1 MNEPSKPYFTQALDA
16 LNAGD
21 RRGAAALLWRQL
33 REGNTSAKNLPSV
46 SQLGAQIGEFELAIE
61 ASRRAVVPGSIDALL
76 AYWATLG
83 IYGRTEEALADM
95 GRQSNA
101 VLEHPSVL
109 HCRGTAATQLGR
121 FDEAQELFRRAL
133 ARAPDM
139 APSWLSLTMLKKFV
153 SGDPD
158 IAAMERLE
166 RQPAQSPEAHAI
178 LSYALGKAY
187 DDCGE
192 PDRAF
197 DYFAK
202 GAALRRGGAQ
212 FDTARFAAAAQAVI
226 REFDAES
233 LKQLIPSKFE
243 GQPALFVTGMPRS
256 GTTLAEQILLGHSAV
271 ADGEEVNLF
280 WPAMIPTRGV
290 GLENARAYDQRSG
303 SADPWGE
310 IARDYKHLLE
320 QRFRTAEL
328 VVDKS
333 LGQSLFIGLM
343 LHAMPD
349 ARIAWLRRSPE
360 DVALSCFS
368 TYFSRGL
375 PWTWSLTDI
384 AQYMR
389 TEDAL
394 FAHWRELFP
403 DRILAVPYEQLVQSP
418 AEWAERL
425 QQHFGLPVEAG
436 IEKAS
441 KAERTIG
448 SASVNQARE
457 AISTTRVGRSAAYE
471 RHLKPFRDLYY
482 GRPAA

>member
-1 MNEPSKPYFTQALDA
+1 MNEPTKPYFTQALDA
-16 LNAGD
+16 LKSGD
-21 RRGAAALLWRQL
+21 RRGAAALLERQL
-33 REGNTSAKNLPSV
+33 RDGNTSARNLPSV
-46 SQLGAQIGEFELAIE
+46 SQLAAQIGEFELAIE
-61 ASRRAVVPGSIDALL
+61 ASRRALVPGSIEALV

-83 IYGRTEEALADM
+83 TYGRTHEALADIE
-95 GRQSNA
+95 RQSNA

-109 HCRGTAATQLGR
+109 HFRGTAVTQLGR

-133 ARAPDM
+133 AQAPDM
-139 APSWLSLTMLKKFV
+139 APSWLSLAMLKKFA

-166 RQPAQSPEAHAI
+166 RQPARSAETHAM
-178 LSYALGKAY
+178 LTYALGKAY

-202 GAALRRGGAQ
+202 GAVLRRGSAQ
-212 FDTARFAAAAQAVI
+212 FDTARFSAAAQSVI
-226 REFDAES
+226 REFNAEN
-233 LKQLIPSKFE
+233 LKQLLPSGFA
-243 GQPALFVTGMPRS
+243 GQSALFVTGLPRS
-256 GTTLAEQILLGHSAV
+256 GTTLVEQILLGHSAV
-271 ADGEEVNLF
+271 AEGEEVNLF

-290 GLENARAYDQRSG
+290 GLENARAYERRSG
-303 SADPWGE
+303 SADPWGD
-310 IARDYKHLLE
+310 IARDYAHLIG

-360 DVALSCFS
+360 DIALSCFS
-368 TYFSRGL
+368 TYFSTGL

-384 AQYMR
+384 AEYMR
-389 TEDAL
+389 AEDAL

-403 DRILAVPYEQLVQSP
+403 DRILVVPYEELVQSP

-425 QQHFGLPVEAG
+425 QRHFGLPVEAG
-436 IEKAS
+436 IESAS
-441 KAERTIG
+441 KADRAIG
-448 SASVNQARE
+448 SASVSQARE
-457 AISTTRVGRSAAYE
+457 AVSTARIGRSAAYE
-471 RHLKPFRDLYY
+471 RHLKPFRDHYY
-482 GRPAA
+482 R

>member
-1 MNEPSKPYFTQALDA
+1 MNDPAKPFFTQALDA
-16 LNAGD
+16 LKSGD
-21 RRGAAALLWRQL
+21 RRSAAALLWREL

-46 SQLGAQIGEFELAIE
+46 AQLAANIGEFDLAIE
-61 ASRRAVVPGSIDALL
+61 ASRRAVVPGSLDSLL
-76 AYWATLG
+76 AYWAMLG
-83 IYGRTEEALADM
+83 IYGRTQEALADI

-109 HCRGTAATQLGR
+109 HCRATAATQLGR

-139 APSWLSLTMLKKFV
+139 APSWLSLAMLKKFV

-158 IAAMERLE
+158 IAAMERME
-166 RQPAQSPEAHAI
+166 RQAGRSAEMDAI
-178 LSYALGKAY
+178 FSYALGKAY

-197 DYFAK
+197 DLFAK
-202 GAALRRGGAQ
+202 GAALRRGNAQ
-212 FDTARFAAAAQAVI
+212 LDTAGFGTAAQAMI
-226 REFDAES
+226 REFDAAN
-233 LKQLIPSKFE
+233 LKQLVPSHFA
-243 GQPALFVTGMPRS
+243 GQRSLFVTGLPRS
-256 GTTLAEQILLGHSAV
+256 GTTLVEQILLGHSAV

-280 WPAMIPTRGV
+280 WAAMVPTRGV
-290 GLENARAYDQRSG
+290 GLENARAYERRSG

-310 IARDYKHLLE
+310 IARDYAHLIG
-320 QRFRTAEL
+320 QRFRTSEL

-333 LGQSLFIGLM
+333 LGQSLFVGLM

-384 AQYMR
+384 AEYMR
-389 TEDAL
+389 SEDAL
-394 FAHWRELFP
+394 FAHWQELFP
-403 DRILAVPYEQLVQSP
+403 ERILAVPYGELVQAP
-418 AEWAERL
+418 AQWAERL
-425 QQHFGLPVEAG
+425 QKHFGLPVEPG
-436 IEKAS
+436 IESVS
-441 KAERTIG
+441 KADRTIG
-448 SASVNQARE
+448 SASVSQARQ
-457 AISTTRVGRSAAYE
+457 AISTARVGRSAAYD
-471 RHLKPFRDLYY
+471 RHLKPFRDRYY
-482 GRPAA
+482 G

>member
-1 MNEPSKPYFTQALDA
+1 VNDASKPFFTQALDA
-16 LNAGD
+16 LKSGD
-21 RRGAAALLWRQL
+21 RRGAAALLWREL

-46 SQLGAQIGEFELAIE
+46 AQLAANIGEFDLAIE
-61 ASRRAVVPGSIDALL
+61 ASRRAVAPGSLDSLL
-76 AYWATLG
+76 AYWAMLG
-83 IYGRTEEALADM
+83 IYGRTQEALADI

-139 APSWLSLTMLKKFV
+139 APSWLSLAMLKKFD

-166 RQPAQSPEAHAI
+166 RQPAQSAEGHAI
-178 LSYALGKAY
+178 LCYALGKAY

-197 DYFAK
+197 ELFAR
-202 GAALRRGGAQ
+202 GASLRRGSAQ
-212 FDTARFAAAAQAVI
+212 FDPAGISAAAQAII
-226 REFDAES
+226 REFNAENLNQ
-233 LKQLIPSKFE
+233 LKPSGFA
-243 GQPALFVTGMPRS
+243 GQRSLFVTGLPRS
-256 GTTLAEQILLGHSAV
+256 GTTLVEQILLGHSAV

-280 WPAMIPTRGV
+280 WAAMIPARGI
-290 GLENARAYDQRSG
+290 GLENARAYERRSG

-310 IARDYKHLLE
+310 IARDYAHLID
-320 QRFRTAEL
+320 QRFRTPEL

-333 LGQSLFIGLM
+333 LGQSLFIGPM
-343 LHAMPD
+343 LHSMPD

-384 AQYMR
+384 AEYMR
-389 TEDAL
+389 SEDAL
-394 FAHWRELFP
+394 FAHWSELFP
-403 DRILAVPYEQLVQSP
+403 DRILAVPYEELVQSP
-418 AEWAERL
+418 ADWSERL

-448 SASVNQARE
+448 SASVSQARE
-457 AISTTRVGRSAAYE
+457 SISAARVGRSAAYE
-471 RHLKPFRDLYY
+471 RHLGPFRERYY
-482 GRPAA
+482 R